1 MRFHPVI
8 FEAMDAAYGG
18 ESARQ
23 AERRA
28 MYARPDAPPL
38 PAEQPRR
45 QGWLAA
51 ILGRRSAATAIARS
65 ARTPITATG
74 ND

>member
-8 FEAMDAAYGG
+8 FEAFDAARNG
-18 ESARQ
+18 ESKRE

-38 PAEQPRR
+38 PAEPPRISVVAR
-45 QGWLAA
+45 LLAKA
-51 ILGRRSAATAIARS
+51 PRPGLGSLRGGAQRTADS
-65 ARTPITATG
+65 V
-74 ND
+74 

>member
-8 FEAMDAAYGG
+8 FEAFDAAHDG
-18 ESARQ
+18 ESKRE

-38 PAEQPRR
+38 PAEAPRISVAAR
-45 QGWLAA
+45 ILAKA
-51 ILGRRSAATAIARS
+51 PRLGLGSLRREHRETADS
-65 ARTPITATG
+65 V
-74 ND
+74 

>member
-8 FEAMDAAYGG
+8 FEAFDAARDG
-18 ESARQ
+18 ETRRE

-38 PAEQPRR
+38 PAEAPRVSVFAR
-45 QGWLAA
+45 FIAKAPRPRFGSL
-51 ILGRRSAATAIARS
+51 RRRTQETADS
-65 ARTPITATG
+65 V
-74 ND
+74 

>member
-8 FEAMDAAYGG
+8 FEAFDAARDG
-18 ESARQ
+18 ESRRE

-38 PAEQPRR
+38 PAEAPRDSVVAR
-45 QGWLAA
+45 LLAKA
-51 ILGRRSAATAIARS
+51 PHPGLGSLRRRAQRTADS
-65 ARTPITATG
+65 V
-74 ND
+74 

>member
-8 FEAMDAAYGG
+8 FDAFDAASNGDSKR
-18 ESARQ
+18 E

-38 PAEQPRR
+38 AAEAPRISVVAR
-45 QGWLAA
+45 LLAKA
-51 ILGRRSAATAIARS
+51 PRPGFGSLRRGAPRTADS
-65 ARTPITATG
+65 V
-74 ND
+74 